1 MTWRRLPTARVMVD
15 VHRLDH
21 RSSGDTCGPRGLMRA
36 VPVSC
41 TFSRQRMKKAQ
52 LAAVVGLIQDMED

>member
-1 MTWRRLPTARVMVD
+1 MVD